1 MNASSGLLPGKVDVA
16 MYKFCYIDSPGDAAA
31 LFNTAKSAMTLLQ
44 ATYPDVTFVWWTMP
58 IETTSNAGRQ
68 TYNDLVRSYCKA
80 NEQWLF
86 DIAAIES
93 HTGAGVLQL
102 DGSNREILYSGYS
115 ADGGH
120 PNDAGALKL
129 AKAYWR
135 LIAEIAKTR

>member
-1 MNASSGLLPGKVDVA
+1 
-16 MYKFCYIDSPGDAAA
+16 
-31 LFNTAKSAMTLLQ
+31 MTLLQ
-44 ATYPDVTFVWWTMP
+44 ATYPDVTFVWWTMA